1 MRGLMSKKIL
11 ISWVLRSRLL
21 NVKVN
26 SERSVSL
33 IVDVSKEHVTSI
45 GVFGLENCVRANIDI
60 ATIARTARM
69 IIIIKDENP
78 DFLRLNIITSMIQV
92 YEKDISNFKLL
103 IQLLDQNK
111 IGVLELI
118 MSLNLEA
125 NIYG

>member
-1 MRGLMSKKIL
+1 MSKKIL

-69 IIIIKDENP
+69 ITIIKDENP